1 MKTNISRR
9 DWLTS
14 ILAKIKVQDTK
25 DLLFEKYS
33 RKIFKG
39 RVYQNS
45 VDKTASANV
54 NSSNLDR
61 VAPVNSGL
69 AQYTGAWTAVEALHL
84 VKRTTFGFKKYDVD
98 ALTVLNFNDAVNS
111 VLTINNIPP
120 APPVNFYQNFL
131 ADQNGLPYGQTW
143 VDNPFVSGN
152 YALGGDTNVQRI
164 ESLRAWNLGNLLNQ
178 NNSIKEKMNLF
189 WYHFIPI
196 DFETV
201 RNGNAPFTGTNSAR
215 LCYSYLKLFSDNSVG
230 NFKTLIRNIATQ
242 PAMML
247 YLNNQSNSNTSPD
260 ENFAREVMELFT
272 LGKDPLSLFTEQD
285 VIEAAKVVSGWR
297 VLNANTVNPTT
308 TFVAAQHNSTSKQFS
323 SFFNNTIITN
333 TGASELDTFIDMI
346 FSKSKVVSE
355 YFCRR
360 LYRFFVYY
368 DIDATTETNIITPLA
383 LTFVANNWNVGPV
396 LDQLFKSQHFYDMAN
411 RGVYIKSPYDLV
423 LGTLRTFSI
432 NYNVADQN
440 NFEAQYKL
448 WKFFNDNVLQ
458 GLEQSQG
465 RMPNVSGW
473 PAFYQ
478 TPSFHE
484 YWINSSTTQK
494 RFIFLNLI
502 FNGFSKTDNGLTT
515 RIEVNLISF
524 VQQFS
529 PATIE
534 NPDLLVQE
542 CIKYL
547 LPIDLS
553 SIQKNN
559 LKVQTLLSGQTSNY
573 YWSDAWLN
581 YNNNPTNTTYQNT
594 VKTRLKALLVS
605 ITQLAE
611 YQLM

>member
-45 VDKTASANV
+45 VDKTASANA
-54 NSSNLDR
+54 NSSDLNR

-84 VKRTTFGFKKYDVD
+84 VKRTTFGFKKNDVD
-98 ALTVLNFNDAVNS
+98 ALAALNFNDAVNS

-143 VDNPFVSGN
+143 VDNPFVSSN

-201 RNGNAPFTGTNSAR
+201 RNGNAPFTSVNSAR
-215 LCYSYLKLFSDNSVG
+215 LCYSYLKLFGDNSVG
-230 NFKTLIRNIATQ
+230 NFKTLIRNIATH
-242 PAMML
+242 PAMMI

-297 VLNANTVNPTT
+297 VLNANTVNPST
-308 TFVAAQHNSTSKQFS
+308 TFVAASHNSTSKQFS

-448 WKFFNDNVLQ
+448 WKFFNDNVLL

-494 RFIFLNLI
+494 RFLFLNLI

-515 RIEVNLISF
+515 RIEVDVISF

-529 PATIE
+529 PATNE